1 MQGRSLFTSEL
12 DSEEDIDRE
21 ELKTQA
27 AELMMSDSLEDR
39 FHYLDIDAELSVS
52 ILSGLVHVSG
62 SGKLLEEK
70 RSVSPNAS
78 TMGVIYKVETIQEEI
93 DPQDLKKKVDL
104 DVLNTSE
111 VTHVLTGIIWGAVCT
126 FTAHYT
132 FNDNEEKMA
141 IEEALKL
148 EFTKLKEAL
157 VDPSTSNKHHD
168 EYEVSLSGSEEKSE
182 PSCHSE
188 VEGSD
193 ESILPISQLYLK
205 CTSPNYYFDQFK
217 KDDRIHVYNKC
228 DIDSIGQNP
237 LITFQDSLNELNSIF
252 KLTGTTEEVKG
263 VPLKFIFTPLSKVRR
278 KLRQKIP
285 RDISYQ
291 EVDPSLLK
299 QVVNLTQDILDS
311 KLKVTACCEI
321 LLEGLECI
329 SDSEV
334 IELKDFFGSI
344 VEHETN
350 FKDKLQEVL
359 KSIRS
364 EKTPDSDLVAMIAE
378 SARGNLSAKEI
389 ERYIAT
395 KEPLVQKIREVSKVK
410 QFGIRYFGKAHQIH
424 HGKKDH
430 YVLYLGS
437 TSGNQA
443 ITALKILK
451 RLKKSFEKNLETEF
465 YVEDCSVYPKG
476 LSEELINTIRFYKN
490 GSCWASNVAEKYCQD
505 TDSCLVKLQDS
516 VDYDSLPQKRAE
528 LVIKCPGSS
537 RPAGCSSKL
546 KEWKCFDCQNPVQY
560 GVNVKKYYCLICKV
574 ACNPQTTRYR
584 CDEDEHGIEFNAYNM
599 KDLFEELSKTKPWTR
614 INILILGETGVGK
627 STWINSF
634 ANYINYDTL
643 KSAIEGSKAN
653 PIVTIPSKFTFTK
666 DGKTR
671 KVMIGKED
679 QNEAH
684 EIGESNTQGAKTH
697 PFKIGGA
704 IVNIIDTPGIGDT
717 RGSKQDDENMEKIL
731 SHLTYYDELHGI
743 IVLLKPNNARLGIMF
758 KHCIQQLLSHL
769 HRNAA
774 HNISFVFT
782 NTRATFYEP
791 GETLPA
797 LEKLLLEKN
806 IGIKAVQENTFCF
819 DNEAFRLLACV
830 LNGIAFEEDV
840 MTIYEGSWSRA
851 CNETNRL
858 LQHITTNT
866 RPHVVKDT
874 ISLNDSRRIIVGL
887 SRPLQE
893 FSATIKRNEEG
904 VKAFLNEIEALG
916 TEATTFENNLQYE
929 GITLEQHQL
938 DFPRTVC
945 THSDCIEYIP
955 VGKDMVKQPNY
966 IKHCHVHCNLGGQ
979 VSPEVIGDVKLMGCQ
994 AIDRNTNNCKQCRHH
1009 YTVHMHRTY
1018 DLHQVKK
1025 QFISDEAQKLINS
1038 KLSEKE
1044 KKEEQ
1049 MKSLKVLGEEF
1060 KEEGK
1065 KIQEVAAGFAAF
1077 LKIYAMIPFN
1087 DAMGDYIDVQI
1098 QQEKE
1103 KEDVD
1108 GKREDR
1114 ISEWTKYKAEYEEQ
1128 KEILIEA
1135 MDKVSDTDEGK
1146 AEAAKDIKD
1155 LMQEA
1160 FGLKHFGEDI
1170 KKVYKKIE
1178 QKKSEMP
1185 VFSQGSVQHLKTTS
1199 KIEEIKRPTSVMERV
1214 INVSKEATK
1223 IILKKLGF

>member
-12 DSEEDIDRE
+12 DSEEDIYRE
-21 ELKTQA
+21 ELKKQA
-27 AELMMSDSLEDR
+27 AGLMKSDSLEDR
-39 FHYLDIDAELSVS
+39 FHHFDIDAELSVS

-62 SGKLLEEK
+62 SGELLEEK
-70 RSVSPNAS
+70 RSVSPNSS
-78 TMGVIYKVETIQEEI
+78 TMSVIYKVETIQEEI
-93 DPQDLKKKVDL
+93 DPLDLKKKVDL

-132 FNDNEEKMA
+132 FNDNEEKME
-141 IEEALKL
+141 IEKALKL

-182 PSCHSE
+182 SSCHSE
-188 VEGSD
+188 VEGSN
-193 ESILPISQLYLK
+193 ESILLLPQLDLK
-205 CTSPNYYFDQFK
+205 CTSSNYYFDQFE
-217 KDDRIHVYNKC
+217 KDDRIQVYTKC
-228 DIDSIGQNP
+228 DIDSNGQNP
-237 LITFQDSLNELNSIF
+237 PMTFQDSLSELNSIF

-263 VPLKFIFTPLSKVRR
+263 IPLKFIFTPLSKVRR
-278 KLRQKIP
+278 KLRQKILK
-285 RDISYQ
+285 DISSQ

-299 QVVNLTQDILDS
+299 QVVNLTQDISDS
-311 KLKVTACCEI
+311 KLKVAGCYKI
-321 LLEGLECI
+321 LLEGIECI
-329 SDSEV
+329 SDNEV
-334 IELKDFFGSI
+334 YALEDLLASI

-350 FKDKLQEVL
+350 FKDKIREVL

-364 EKTPDSDLVAMIAE
+364 EKTPDSDLVAIIAE
-378 SARGNLSAKEI
+378 FAGGNVSAKEI
-389 ERYIAT
+389 ERYLAT
-395 KEPLVQKIREVSKVK
+395 KEPLVQKIGEVSKVK
-410 QFGIRYFGKAHQIH
+410 QFGIKYFGKAHQIH

-437 TSGNQA
+437 GNQA
-443 ITALKILK
+443 ITALKMLK

-490 GSCWASNVAEKYCQD
+490 GSCWESNVAEKYCQD
-505 TDSCLVKLQDS
+505 TDSCLVKLRGKEK
-516 VDYDSLPQKRAE
+516 YYSLPQKRAE
-528 LVIKCPGSS
+528 LVIRCPCSS
-537 RPAGCSSKL
+537 RYAGCSSKL

-560 GVNVKKYYCLICKV
+560 GVDVGKYYCLICKV
-574 ACNPQTTRYR
+574 ACDPQTTRYR
-584 CDEDEHGIEFNAYNM
+584 CDEDGHGIEFDAYDT
-599 KDLFEELSKTKPWTR
+599 KDLFEELSETKPWTR

-634 ANYINYDTL
+634 ANYITYDTL
-643 KSAIEGSKAN
+643 KSAIEESKSN

-671 KVMIGKED
+671 EVMIGKKD
-679 QNEAH
+679 LNEAH
-684 EIGESNTQGAKTH
+684 EIGESNTQGARTY
-697 PFKIGGA
+697 PFKVGGA
-704 IVNIIDTPGIGDT
+704 IVKIIDTPGIGDT

-731 SHLTYYDELHGI
+731 AHLTYYDELHRI

-769 HRNAA
+769 HRDAA

-797 LEKLLLEKN
+797 LRKLLSEKN
-806 IGIKAVQENTFCF
+806 MGIKAVQENTFCF

-830 LNGIAFEEDV
+830 LNGIVFEEDV

-874 ISLNDSRRIIVGL
+874 TSLNDSRRIIVGL

-904 VKAFLNEIEALG
+904 VKAVLNEIEALG
-916 TEATTFENNLQYE
+916 TEATTFENKLQFE
-929 GITLEQHQL
+929 GITLEQHRL
-938 DFPRTVC
+938 SYPRTVC
-945 THSDCIEYIP
+945 THSDCIEYVP

-966 IKHCHVHCNLGGQ
+966 IKHCHVQCGLGGT
-979 VSPEVIGDVKLMGCQ
+979 VSPEVIGDVRLMKCA
-994 AIDRNTNNCKQCRHH
+994 AIDQRTNNCKQCGHS
-1009 YTVHMHRTY
+1009 YSVHMHRTY
-1018 DLHQVKK
+1018 DLHRVKK
-1025 QFISDEAQKLINS
+1025 QFISDEVQKLLNS
-1038 KLSEKE
+1038 KFSEKE
-1044 KKEEQ
+1044 KKMVQ
-1049 MKSLKVLGEEF
+1049 MESLKVLGEEF
-1060 KEEGK
+1060 KDEGK

-1077 LKIYAMIPFN
+1077 LKIHAIIPFN

-1108 GKREDR
+1108 GKRAGR
-1114 ISEWTKYKAEYEEQ
+1114 ISEWTKYKAEYEVH
-1128 KEILIEA
+1128 KGILIDA
-1135 MDKVSDTDEGK
+1135 MDKVSNTDEGK
-1146 AEAAKDIKD
+1146 VEAAKDIKD

-1160 FGLKHFGEDI
+1160 FKLKHFGGDI
-1170 KKVYKKIE
+1170 KKVYERIE
-1178 QKKSEMP
+1178 QQKSEMP
-1185 VFSQGSVQHLKTTS
+1185 VFSQGPVQHLKSTS
-1199 KIEEIKRPTSVMERV
+1199 KIKKIRRPPNVMERAKKAGKRV
-1214 INVSKEATK
+1214 
-1223 IILKKLGF
+1223 LKHFGLK